1 MYASGIQGLDRVD
14 ALAKVLINV
23 EGLAVK
29 PKSVMMI
36 FWSMTSGQ
44 IKALT
49 PECTTWEV
57 SGKAKR
63 YVCSGHISVDAMKW

>member
-29 PKSVMMI
+29 PKSVMMT
-36 FWSMTSGQ
+36 FWSMTSG
-44 IKALT
+44 LT
-49 PECTTWEV
+49 PDCTTWEV